1 VRETPPAGRCRR
13 GFSFLQDAPSRL
25 ATCSTPDRRLETCAT
40 PNSRLETCSTPIA
53 GWKPAL
59 LQQQVGNWQPASDML
74 SVKHGRCRTGRPA
87 SGLTRGSPVA
97 QVFNLCLPISARQ
110 DRVSPARERPA
121 HLRCQADYN
130 PVTPAIAAIMR
141 LARA

>member
-25 ATCSTPDRRLETCAT
+25 ETCSTPDRRLETCAT

-53 GWKPAL
+53 GWQPAL
-59 LQQQVGNWQPASDML
+59 LQQQVGNRQPASDLL
-74 SVKHGRCRTGRPA
+74 SAGHGRCRMVRPA
-87 SGLTRGSPVA
+87 SGLNRGSPVA
-97 QVFNLCLPISARQ
+97 QVFNLCLPLAAAQ
-110 DRVSPARERPA
+110 DRVSPAREGPA

-130 PVTPAIAAIMR
+130 AVTPAIAAIMR